1 MKASLL
7 SITLALASG
16 AMAWKQ
22 VSDCDDIKYTSVP
35 GFFLQDD
42 PSTDPSSFDYVRIL
56 SVYAASVWGLR
67 LTRCLT

>member
-7 SITLALASG
+7 SVALAFAPS

-42 PSTDPSSFDYVRIL
+42 PSTDPGSFDYVRIP
-56 SVYAASVWGLR
+56 SICAASFGGSDSR
-67 LTRCLT
+67 FA